1 VNHYD
6 VVIVGAGSA
15 GCALAARLSE
25 RPSRSVL
32 LLEAGSDLD
41 EPFDATND
49 LLDASRMVGAA
60 DGHPA
65 NWAFDARLNAARHT
79 TVPRGKVIGGSSTIN
94 GGLFVRATRD
104 DFDGWAA
111 MGNDQWSYDKVLPF
125 FKRLEDDRDFP
136 HSDVHG
142 SGGPIPVSRTPN
154 TALHPLSEAF
164 VSACADLGFVEEI
177 DKNALGPPGWGAV
190 PRNVV
195 GGVRIN
201 TALAYL
207 VPNRDRPNLTIE
219 CGVIARRVL
228 FDGTRAVAVEVERG
242 DGIALIEADEIVL
255 SAGAVKSA
263 QLLLLSG
270 IGPADALVGH
280 GVRIVA
286 DLPGVGS
293 RCADHPQV
301 LLGVAFDS
309 ASDTASH
316 RGAVAE
322 VALDTLVDGVP
333 VSLMPYVLPMSTLVP
348 GSGAAD
354 AQLPIGVLLERTTTA
369 AEVSLSSGDPARPPR
384 IGYHY
389 LESSIDRARLRDAVE
404 IGLAI
409 VASSAMQRAG
419 AVRTSPTEGVDVGDW
434 IAASVDTAVHLCASA
449 PMGPDSE
456 PTAVVDQ
463 YCRVRGVEG
472 LRVVD
477 TSVLPT
483 APSRGT
489 AATAVLI
496 GERASAFFDGAAP

>member
-1 VNHYD
+1 MNHYD

-25 RPSRSVL
+25 KPSRSVL

-41 EPFDATND
+41 GPFDASNE

-60 DGHPA
+60 DGHRA
-65 NWAFDARLNAARHT
+65 NWSFDARLTTARRT
-79 TVPRGKVIGGSSTIN
+79 TVPRGKIIGGSSTIN
-94 GGLFVRATRD
+94 GGLFVRATRE

-111 MGNDQWSYDKVLPF
+111 MGNDEWSYDKVLPF
-125 FKRLEDDRDFP
+125 FRRLEDDRDFP
-136 HSDVHG
+136 HSDIHG
-142 SGGPIPVSRTPN
+142 TGGPVPVSRTPN
-154 TALHPLSEAF
+154 AALHPLSDAF
-164 VSACADLGFVEEI
+164 VSACVGLGFVEEI
-177 DKNALGPPGWGAV
+177 DKNATGPPGWGAV
-190 PRNVV
+190 PRNVAD
-195 GGVRIN
+195 GVRIN

-219 CGVIARRVL
+219 CGAVARRVL

-242 DGIALIEADEIVL
+242 DEIALVEGGEIVL
-255 SAGAVKSA
+255 SAGAIKSA

-270 IGPADALVGH
+270 IGPAEALVGH
-280 GVRIVA
+280 GVPVVA
-286 DLPGVGS
+286 DLPVGS
-293 RCADHPQV
+293 HCADHPQLMV
-301 LLGVAFDS
+301 GLTLESAF
-309 ASDTASH
+309 DTAS
-316 RGAVAE
+316 RSGAVAE

-333 VSLMPYVLPMSTLVP
+333 VSLMPYVSPMSVLIP
-348 GSGAAD
+348 GSRASGEE
-354 AQLPIGVLLERTTTA
+354 LSIGVLLERTSTA
-369 AEVSLSSGDPARPPR
+369 AEVSLTSGDPARSPR
-384 IGYHY
+384 IEYHY
-389 LESSIDRARLRDAVE
+389 LESSVDRTRLRDAVE
-404 IGLAI
+404 IGVAI
-409 VASSAMQRAG
+409 VASSSMRRAG
-419 AVRTSPTEGVDVGDW
+419 AVRASPPDSVELDDW

-449 PMGPDSE
+449 PMGPDSD

-483 APSRGT
+483 TPSRGT

>member
-25 RPSRSVL
+25 KPSRSVL

-41 EPFDATND
+41 GPFDVTNE

-65 NWAFDARLNAARHT
+65 NWAFDARVTATRRT

-94 GGLFVRATRD
+94 GGLFVRATRE

-111 MGNDQWSYDKVLPF
+111 MGNDEWSYDKVLPF

-142 SGGPIPVSRTPN
+142 SGGPVPVSRLSN
-154 TALHPLSEAF
+154 AALHPFSEAF
-164 VSACADLGFVEEI
+164 VSVCADLGFVEEI
-177 DKNALGPPGWGAV
+177 DKNAPGPPGWGAL

-195 GGVRIN
+195 DGVRIN

-219 CGVIARRVL
+219 CGAIARRVL

-242 DGIALIEADEIVL
+242 DEVALVEGDEIVL

-270 IGPADALVGH
+270 IGPAAALPGH
-280 GVRIVA
+280 GIRVVV

-293 RCADHPQV
+293 RCADHPQL

-309 ASDTASH
+309 ASNAGS
-316 RGAVAE
+316 RGGAVAE

-333 VSLMPYVLPMSTLVP
+333 MSLMPYVSPMSTLIP
-348 GSGAAD
+348 GSGTAD
-354 AQLPIGVLLERTTTA
+354 AELPIGVLLERTSA
-369 AEVSLSSGDPARPPR
+369 AVEVSLTSVDPGRSPA
-384 IGYHY
+384 IDYHY
-389 LESSIDRARLRDAVE
+389 LESSTDRIRLRDAAE

-409 VASSAMQRAG
+409 VASPAMRRAG
-419 AVRTSPTEGVDVGDW
+419 AVRKSPSDDVGLDEW
-434 IAASVDTAVHLCASA
+434 IADSLNTAVHLCASA